1 MANIECILASAVIGY
16 LLGSINTTIL
26 VGRLY
31 GKDVTQLGSKSAG
44 LTNAL
49 RVLGKA
55 AASLVLV
62 GDVLKG
68 VLACLTGMYFGG
80 DQPSLAGSEALSL
93 YAAGAGVVIGHNWP
107 IYFGFKGGKGALTAA
122 AVMFTVNWQLASIS
136 LGLFVLIIAAT
147 RYVSLGTICASIF
160 FSILSFM
167 PFFGMSLYFKLFAL
181 LLAAIIVLKHSANIQ
196 RLLSGT
202 ENKLSF

>member
-1 MANIECILASAVIGY
+1 MANIEDFLASAVIGY

-44 LTNAL
+44 LTNGL

-55 AASLVLV
+55 AATLVLV
-62 GDVLKG
+62 GDVSKE

-80 DQPSLAGSEALSL
+80 DQPSLAGSETLSL
-93 YAAGAGVVIGHNWP
+93 YAAGAAVVIGHNWP
-107 IYFGFKGGKGALTAA
+107 IHFGFKGGKGALTAA
-122 AVMFTVNWQLASIS
+122 AVMFTVNWQLAAIS